1 MLSPDGRC
9 KTFDASANGYVRGAC
24 WVRWGWCMLHRSKV
38 VPAPNDATV
47 LSRGFEVISRNQ
59 CKHFFFQAPI
69 EVVFCLFEH
78 YPLKAFCAFSE
89 AASFFLTHFFCCN
102 KWWNSRWRLRF
113 CFIGAGYPKCFA
125 TGGCYSLQP
134 GQWPLLFWGKVGW
147 RGIFFELKIRCAVG
161 NWKFCSWKEPE
172 SNKGICSYSV
182 MGSWASARLSNSHVL
197 FLISPRLNLKSKVVQ
212 VFHKFAWKVI
222 SYLKLHH
229 GSS

>member
-1 MLSPDGRC
+1 MAMWEAHVGC
-9 KTFDASANGYVRGAC
+9 GEGGAC
-24 WVRWGWCMLHRSKV
+24 YTGLKLFLHPMMPPYSQGGLKSFQGINVSIFFSSTHWNSVLFVWTLSFERHF
-38 VPAPNDATV
+38 VP
-47 LSRGFEVISRNQ
+47 SQRQ
-59 CKHFFFQAPI
+59 
-69 EVVFCLFEH
+69 
-78 YPLKAFCAFSE
+78 PL
-89 AASFFLTHFFCCN
+89 FFLTHFFCCN

-147 RGIFFELKIRCAVG
+147 RGIFFELKIQCAVG
-161 NWKFCSWKEPE
+161 NRKFCSWKEPE
-172 SNKGICSYSV
+172 SNKGICSHSV